1 VAVDNRSRD
10 VAELLAAVLG
20 VLAKQGERCVG
31 VDAVPGHQDAFRL
44 LDDGSP
50 PEGALQILV
59 LGEALKRHVDRA
71 LQLLGRG
78 VDEIGEHPALGRFED
93 VGRVFRRKQRDHRAA
108 RFLNDLLDQLECV
121 LGGKAKTDQCDIG
134 MFPCRHRCH
143 GRHVDLASDHLVS
156 KAGDDPSEHLES
168 IAALV
173 RDQDAQGLDVVR
185 GYRCGPLR
193 KYYFGKG
200 ITLWGE
206 CPRLSSPDL
215 RLVDCGVDG
224 KRTAAAVEGEAREIE
239 RRYRTLV
246 EQLPLVIYVDAL
258 DEASSNIFT
267 SDQIEP
273 LLGYTVEEWRDDPD
287 LFIRTLHP
295 DDRDR
300 VLAAHAR
307 THRTHEPLS
316 LEYRLI
322 ARDGSVVWVRDDG
335 CVVLGDDGQPL
346 YLQGYVLDITPEREL
361 QEQLRRQALFDPLT
375 GLANRAFFHEQLEH
389 AVSSRRE
396 NGLTTAVVFVDLD
409 EFKQI
414 NDQYGHSVGDEVLE
428 ILGNRLQSVIR
439 SGDSVARLGGDEFAV
454 LLTSVEEPAEAAV
467 VAERLLE
474 QITAPIDVAARHFS
488 LTASVGIALGGS
500 GAELLKQADAAMYR
514 AKANGDA
521 DYAFYDDELDQAA
534 LNRFKRIA
542 ELREAIAEKQFTLAY
557 QPVVNLEPFE
567 VVGLEALLRWQHP
580 TLGEIPPLDFIPLA
594 EESGLIVQI
603 GRSVLIEA
611 CLYASRLR
619 AQLGRDVE
627 MAVNVSARQLQHP
640 EFVDHVDSA
649 LERADLPP
657 HLLTLELTESVL
669 VASGERAEQQLGV
682 LKDRGVKL
690 ALDDFGTGY
699 ASLAYLQRLP
709 VDIVKIDRSFTA
721 KIDSGAADLAL
732 LEGIVGLGKAL
743 GLQLVAEGIE
753 RDAQQGIVQDLG
765 CHGAQGF
772 HFGRP
777 APAAAATQA
786 LTADAANVT

>member
-1 VAVDNRSRD
+1 
-10 VAELLAAVLG
+10 LA
-20 VLAKQGERCVG
+20 
-31 VDAVPGHQDAFRL
+31 D
-44 LDDGSP
+44 
-50 PEGALQILV
+50 
-59 LGEALKRHVDRA
+59 
-71 LQLLGRG
+71 
-78 VDEIGEHPALGRFED
+78 
-93 VGRVFRRKQRDHRAA
+93 
-108 RFLNDLLDQLECV
+108 
-121 LGGKAKTDQCDIG
+121 
-134 MFPCRHRCH
+134 
-143 GRHVDLASDHLVS
+143 
-156 KAGDDPSEHLES
+156 
-168 IAALV
+168 
-173 RDQDAQGLDVVR
+173 
-185 GYRCGPLR
+185 
-193 KYYFGKG
+193 FG
-200 ITLWGE
+200 
-206 CPRLSSPDL
+206 
-215 RLVDCGVDG
+215 LVDCGVDPVA
-224 KRTAAAVEGEAREIE
+224 TAAAVEGEAREIE

-246 EQLPLVIYVDAL
+246 EQLPLVVYVDAL
-258 DEASSNIFT
+258 DEGSSNIFT
-267 SDQIEP
+267 SGGIEP

-322 ARDGSVVWVRDDG
+322 ARDEAVVWVRDDG
-335 CVVLGDDGQPL
+335 VVVLGDDGEPL
-346 YLQGYVLDITPEREL
+346 YLQGYLLDITPEREL
-361 QEQLRRQALFDPLT
+361 QEQLRLQALFDPLT

-389 AVSSRRE
+389 AVSIRTE
-396 NGLTTAVVFVDLD
+396 GEPGTAVVFIDLD

-414 NDQYGHSVGDEVLE
+414 NDQYGHSVGDEVLA
-428 ILGNRLQSVIR
+428 ILGARLKTVIR
-439 SGDSVARLGGDEFAV
+439 AGDSVARLGGDEFAV
-454 LLTSVEEPAEAAV
+454 LLTSVREPAEPAI

-474 QITAPIDVAARHFS
+474 QITAPIEVAGRHLL
-488 LTASVGIALGGS
+488 LTASIGIALGCTGT
-500 GAELLKQADAAMYR
+500 ELLKQADAAMYR

-542 ELREAIAEKQFTLAY
+542 EMREAIADKQFTLAY
-557 QPVVNLEPFE
+557 QPVVNLDPFE

-580 TLGEIPPLDFIPLA
+580 TLGEVPPLDFIPLA

-603 GRSVLIEA
+603 GRWVLLEA
-611 CLYASRLR
+611 CFYASRLR
-619 AQLGRDVE
+619 ALLGRDLE
-627 MAVNVSARQLQHP
+627 IAVNVSARQLQHP
-640 EFVDHVDSA
+640 EFLEHVESA

-669 VASGERAEQQLGV
+669 VASGERAEQQLAM
-682 LKDRGVKL
+682 LKERGVKL

-721 KIDSGAADLAL
+721 KIDTGAADLAL

-753 RDAQQGIVQDLG
+753 RVAQQGIVQELG

-786 LTADAANVT
+786 LTGDAVETSVT

>member
-1 VAVDNRSRD
+1 M
-10 VAELLAAVLG
+10 
-20 VLAKQGERCVG
+20 
-31 VDAVPGHQDAFRL
+31 
-44 LDDGSP
+44 GSS
-50 PEGALQILV
+50 AIRQ
-59 LGEALKRHVDRA
+59 
-71 LQLLGRG
+71 
-78 VDEIGEHPALGRFED
+78 
-93 VGRVFRRKQRDHRAA
+93 
-108 RFLNDLLDQLECV
+108 
-121 LGGKAKTDQCDIG
+121 
-134 MFPCRHRCH
+134 
-143 GRHVDLASDHLVS
+143 
-156 KAGDDPSEHLES
+156 
-168 IAALV
+168 
-173 RDQDAQGLDVVR
+173 
-185 GYRCGPLR
+185 
-193 KYYFGKG
+193 
-200 ITLWGE
+200 ITLWGDG
-206 CPRLSSPDL
+206 SSPAWPDFG
-215 RLVDCGVDG
+215 LVDCGVDSVA
-224 KRTAAAVEGEAREIE
+224 TAAAVEGEAREIE

-246 EQLPLVIYVDAL
+246 EQLPLVVYVDAL
-258 DEASSNIFT
+258 DEGSSNIFT
-267 SDQIEP
+267 SGGIEP
-273 LLGYTVEEWRDDPD
+273 LLGYSVEEWRDDPD

-322 ARDGSVVWVRDDG
+322 ARDEAVVWVRDDG
-335 CVVLGDDGQPL
+335 VVVLGDNGEPL
-346 YLQGYVLDITPEREL
+346 YLQGYLLDITPEREL
-361 QEQLRRQALFDPLT
+361 QEQLRLQALFDPLT

-389 AVSSRRE
+389 AVSIRTE
-396 NGLTTAVVFVDLD
+396 NEPGTAVVFIDLD

-414 NDQYGHSVGDEVLE
+414 NDQYGHSVGDEVLA
-428 ILGNRLQSVIR
+428 ILGARLKTVIR
-439 SGDSVARLGGDEFAV
+439 AGDSVARLGGDEFAV
-454 LLTSVEEPAEAAV
+454 LLTSVREPAEPAI

-474 QITAPIDVAARHFS
+474 QITAPIEVAGRHLL
-488 LTASVGIALGGS
+488 LTASIGIALGSS

-534 LNRFKRIA
+534 LNRFKRIT
-542 ELREAIAEKQFTLAY
+542 EMREAIADKQFTLAY
-557 QPVVNLEPFE
+557 QPVVNLDPFE

-580 TLGEIPPLDFIPLA
+580 TLGEVPPLDFIPLA

-603 GRSVLIEA
+603 GRWVLLEA
-611 CLYASRLR
+611 CFYASRLR
-619 AQLGRDVE
+619 ALLGRDLE
-627 MAVNVSARQLQHP
+627 IAVNVSARQLQHP
-640 EFVDHVDSA
+640 EFLEHVESA

-669 VASGERAEQQLGV
+669 VASGERAEQQLAM

-721 KIDSGAADLAL
+721 KIDTGAADLAL

-753 RDAQQGIVQDLG
+753 RIAQQGIVQELG

-777 APAAAATQA
+777 APAAAATMA
-786 LTADAANVT
+786 LTADAAEPSVT

>member
-1 VAVDNRSRD
+1 M
-10 VAELLAAVLG
+10 
-20 VLAKQGERCVG
+20 
-31 VDAVPGHQDAFRL
+31 P
-44 LDDGSP
+44 SP
-50 PEGALQILV
+50 Q
-59 LGEALKRHVDRA
+59 
-71 LQLLGRG
+71 
-78 VDEIGEHPALGRFED
+78 
-93 VGRVFRRKQRDHRAA
+93 
-108 RFLNDLLDQLECV
+108 
-121 LGGKAKTDQCDIG
+121 
-134 MFPCRHRCH
+134 
-143 GRHVDLASDHLVS
+143 
-156 KAGDDPSEHLES
+156 
-168 IAALV
+168 
-173 RDQDAQGLDVVR
+173 
-185 GYRCGPLR
+185 
-193 KYYFGKG
+193 
-200 ITLWGE
+200 ITLWGDG
-206 CPRLSSPDL
+206 SSPVWPDFD
-215 RLVDCGVDG
+215 LVDCGVD
-224 KRTAAAVEGEAREIE
+224 RVATAAAVEAEAREIE

-246 EQLPLVIYVDAL
+246 EQLPLVVYVDAL
-258 DEASSNIFT
+258 DEGSSNIFT
-267 SDQIEP
+267 SSGIEP
-273 LLGYTVEEWRDDPD
+273 LLGYTVQEWRDDPD

-322 ARDGSVVWVRDDG
+322 ARDEAVVWVRDDG
-335 CVVLGDDGQPL
+335 VVVLGDDGEPL
-346 YLQGYVLDITPEREL
+346 YLQGYLLDITPEREL
-361 QEQLRRQALFDPLT
+361 QEQLRLQALFDPLT

-389 AVSSRRE
+389 AVSIRTE
-396 NGLTTAVVFVDLD
+396 GEPGTAVVFIDLD
-409 EFKQI
+409 QFKQI
-414 NDQYGHSVGDEVLE
+414 NDQYGHSVGDEVLS
-428 ILGNRLQSVIR
+428 ILGARLKTVIR
-439 SGDSVARLGGDEFAV
+439 AGDSVARLGGDEFAV
-454 LLTSVEEPAEAAV
+454 LLTSVHEPAEPAI

-474 QITAPIDVAARHFS
+474 QITAPIDVAGRNLL
-488 LTASVGIALGGS
+488 LTASIGIALGSTGT
-500 GAELLKQADAAMYR
+500 ELLKQADAAMYR

-542 ELREAIAEKQFTLAY
+542 EMREAIADKQFSLAY
-557 QPVVNLEPFE
+557 QPVVNLDPFE

-580 TLGEIPPLDFIPLA
+580 TLGEVPPLDFIPLA

-603 GRSVLIEA
+603 GRWVLLEA
-611 CLYASRLR
+611 CFYASRLR
-619 AQLGRDVE
+619 ALLGRDLE
-627 MAVNVSARQLQHP
+627 IAVNVSARQLQHP
-640 EFVDHVDSA
+640 EFLEHVESA

-669 VASGERAEQQLGV
+669 VASGERAEQQLAM

-721 KIDSGAADLAL
+721 KIDTGAADLAL

-753 RDAQQGIVQDLG
+753 RIAQQGIVQDLG

-786 LTADAANVT
+786 LTGDAVESSVT

>member
-1 VAVDNRSRD
+1 
-10 VAELLAAVLG
+10 
-20 VLAKQGERCVG
+20 
-31 VDAVPGHQDAFRL
+31 
-44 LDDGSP
+44 
-50 PEGALQILV
+50 
-59 LGEALKRHVDRA
+59 
-71 LQLLGRG
+71 
-78 VDEIGEHPALGRFED
+78 
-93 VGRVFRRKQRDHRAA
+93 
-108 RFLNDLLDQLECV
+108 
-121 LGGKAKTDQCDIG
+121 
-134 MFPCRHRCH
+134 
-143 GRHVDLASDHLVS
+143 
-156 KAGDDPSEHLES
+156 
-168 IAALV
+168 
-173 RDQDAQGLDVVR
+173 
-185 GYRCGPLR
+185 
-193 KYYFGKG
+193 
-200 ITLWGE
+200 
-206 CPRLSSPDL
+206 
-215 RLVDCGVDG
+215 VDCGVDPVA
-224 KRTAAAVEGEAREIE
+224 TAAAVEGDAREIE

-246 EQLPLVIYVDAL
+246 EQLPLVVYVDAL
-258 DEASSNIFT
+258 DEGSSNIFT
-267 SDQIEP
+267 SGGIEP
-273 LLGYTVEEWRDDPD
+273 LLGYSVEEWRDDPD

-322 ARDGSVVWVRDDG
+322 ARDEAVVWVRDDG
-335 CVVLGDDGQPL
+335 VVVLGDNGEPL
-346 YLQGYVLDITPEREL
+346 YLQGYLLDITPEREL
-361 QEQLRRQALFDPLT
+361 QEQLRLQALFDPLT

-389 AVSSRRE
+389 AVSIRTE
-396 NGLTTAVVFVDLD
+396 NESDTAVVFIDID

-414 NDQYGHSVGDEVLE
+414 NDQYGHSVGDEVLA
-428 ILGNRLQSVIR
+428 ILGARLKTVIR
-439 SGDSVARLGGDEFAV
+439 AGDSVARLGGDEFAV
-454 LLTSVEEPAEAAV
+454 LLTSVREPAEPAI

-474 QITAPIDVAARHFS
+474 QITAPIEVAGRHLL
-488 LTASVGIALGGS
+488 LTASIGIALGSTGT
-500 GAELLKQADAAMYR
+500 ELLKQADAAMYR

-542 ELREAIAEKQFTLAY
+542 EMREAIVDKQFTLAY
-557 QPVVNLEPFE
+557 QPVVNLDPFE

-580 TLGEIPPLDFIPLA
+580 TLGEVPPLDFIPLA

-603 GRSVLIEA
+603 GRWVLLEA
-611 CLYASRLR
+611 CFYASRLR
-619 AQLGRDVE
+619 ALLGRDLE
-627 MAVNVSARQLQHP
+627 IAVNVSARQLQHP
-640 EFVDHVDSA
+640 EFLEHVESA
-649 LERADLPP
+649 LDRADLPP

-669 VASGERAEQQLGV
+669 VASGERAEQQLAM

-721 KIDSGAADLAL
+721 KIDTGAADLAL

-753 RDAQQGIVQDLG
+753 RVAQQGIVQELG

-786 LTADAANVT
+786 LTVDAIETSVP